1 MVETIVDQDPA
12 LAAQTGRRVVM
23 ISLALLMGVVLA
35 YSNHFHNA
43 FHFDD
48 SHTIVDRTIQRLMC
62 AQIFP
67 STS

>member
-48 SHTIVDRTIQRLMC
+48 SHTIVDRTIQ
-62 AQIFP
+62 
-67 STS
+67 